1 MNLRLPLI
9 CTIVCI
15 SYLGIANPT
24 GKVQY
29 FSGTLNDAFQSAAA
43 QSKMS
48 FVYFHAEWC
57 VPCQIMDET
66 TFNDQFLAD
75 YLMQQT
81 IPIKI
86 NVEDTEY
93 GTLRFRYNIR
103 TLPTLL
109 VFDNEGNMLLRTEEM
124 LSASKLMYGFAQIE
138 KETNTP
144 PTQQLVAA
152 TPNSVVFIGNT
163 PPTTTLQKYTPIKNT
178 TTDPQTKEQQLKLVE
193 SKITAYGVQISLY
206 DNPTAANNHLQ
217 LLSEKTDQAYIETTK
232 DAFGKPIYRILIGK
246 VPTEAE
252 ALELREKFRL
262 IGIDGGMV
270 RPVTYIHRGISR

>member
-1 MNLRLPLI
+1 
-9 CTIVCI
+9 
-15 SYLGIANPT
+15 
-24 GKVQY
+24 
-29 FSGTLNDAFQSAAA
+29 
-43 QSKMS
+43 
-48 FVYFHAEWC
+48 
-57 VPCQIMDET
+57 
-66 TFNDQFLAD
+66 
-75 YLMQQT
+75 
-81 IPIKI
+81 
-86 NVEDTEY
+86 
-93 GTLRFRYNIR
+93 
-103 TLPTLL
+103 
-109 VFDNEGNMLLRTEEM
+109 MLLRTEEM

-144 PTQQLVAA
+144 TH
-152 TPNSVVFIGNT
+152 
-163 PPTTTLQKYTPIKNT
+163 PTTRRSHTQLRRIHRQYPAHHHTTKIHPHKKNT